1 VRFQF
6 ASRRLE
12 RLYTEE
18 WRARRYPAE
27 VVDAFL
33 KVMAVIEAAASEQDL
48 RNLKHLHYEKL
59 KGERKH
65 QRSLA
70 LHGGFRLIVEI
81 VEDDE
86 GPYLS
91 IIEIVDYHGG

>member
-1 VRFQF
+1 MRFQF

-12 RLYTEE
+12 RLYTEK

-27 VVDAFL
+27 VLDAFFR
-33 KVMAVIEAAASEQDL
+33 VMAVIEAAVSEQDL
-48 RNLKHLHYEKL
+48 RNLKHLHYERL
-59 KGERKH
+59 KGKRKA

-70 LHGGFRLIVEI
+70 LHGGFRLIVET
-81 VEDDE
+81 VEDDR

-91 IIEIVDYHGG
+91 IIEIANYHGG